1 MAYEDV
7 ELKVGID
14 VDFKETDKDIQEHIK
29 LITDKFQDMQKSL
42 ADMDISDA
50 LVKAGDDTGKLTDET
65 KKLFS
70 AYRELRSNAKSY
82 VDSLSNMQKAK
93 VDLTSYTENLGN
105 LDLEFRKVRSAAMD
119 TGKAMAAQYAEE
131 NKEAIKAKKDAEEQ
145 AKNLRIQEEIARGKA
160 ELDAELAKDEQYWGS
175 LRQQLH
181 KDELQRRKEEYIEA
195 QRKLGITKDV
205 ASAEFD
211 AARQKQE
218 LETQAINQAVA
229 NAKVE
234 EDAANKVIDEK
245 IKGEEAV
252 QQIKTRNIKK
262 GTTQAL
268 VSFEKMRSV
277 WMEGIR
283 DFFNNVKKL
292 TNMWLNL
299 LGSGL
304 RTISNGF
311 KSLLSTMFSS
321 TRSSLGG
328 IINEFKGL
336 IGIAGGLGLTKLGS
350 EAISTAN
357 DFKNLGSTSQ
367 IVARQMSNAFYEA
380 AGDSYN
386 SLVSLSNGTNKVTS
400 TLQKFINTWT
410 GQVTLM
416 KAQLT
421 SIGANIGNLLIKVF
435 YPLLQVLNK
444 ILAVV
449 NLLVSKL
456 ASLFGFNTAK
466 LGDILGNVGGQSATQ
481 NKGLESYSKA
491 TDKVAKSTKKLS
503 DNTKKAKDN
512 LQGYDKLNNNTTDD
526 LDDLAD
532 KMDDLASDGLGDL
545 GAGGIF
551 DTDKLFNNMMDDL
564 NLIPEWLQEWVDK
577 LIELLKAGDWYGA
590 GAHIGNLINKGLY
603 SLEKFLSDESL
614 RTKLH
619 KFNEAFLDFANGL
632 LDTVDWKKLGKD
644 IALALNL
651 IAYEIN
657 DLYESAVHKGTLLK
671 IGVALKDSIIGFFEN
686 VEAKELGKAFTTKI
700 RALIDIIHAT
710 LGHLTNEEVETI
722 TQGIA
727 DFVNGAFDRLLGK
740 TEGEMKS
747 GAEKIGYIIAKII
760 NMGLDVF
767 AKLVNVDSATKLA
780 NAIIEII
787 NTAIN
792 TLDESKM
799 QGALSG
805 LLKFISTLLNKLATE
820 IKVDDFIDK
829 VTNTINNSIENGD
842 VNEFVSSII
851 TFLNKVFEAIKKL
864 MKDIKW
870 DELTRIVA
878 DNLGTEEGQKFMAN
892 VGEFILAPALAGAF
906 LKGLGKL
913 LGWSIIGKAMGLGE
927 GGGFMAKLGAKMI
940 QDMPAVFSN
949 VGKAGGIFGVLFA
962 DYDIYKNGIDEV
974 NASVGILSAALAG
987 LSFKGIP
994 GAIVAAFGEGLIE
1007 LDAYGKQY
1015 PEKVE
1020 ETGNKIG
1027 TVIGDFLGKSTLK
1040 FADWYQKRQEES
1052 EQHKQKVA
1060 DTFETIGSKIGE
1072 LLVKYAE
1079 ASLKFGEWASG
1090 VVQTVSNLKTEIHNK
1105 FTQLGQDAKNA
1116 GKLIIDGLVNGIKSG
1131 LSSLWNTVT
1140 NICNNIKN
1148 KFKNAMQIHSPSRV
1162 MEDLGIFIPQG
1173 IALGI
1178 EDGEGY
1184 VNSAV
1189 DDIAN
1194 SIKFSDFY
1202 KSAYDETD
1210 AFVDDVSARLQDINT
1225 PILDPLK
1232 YQANITSNPATTART
1247 LAQSYSDSASQRNDG
1262 VLAGIYNRMISAGQ
1276 ASGKNVVVDV
1286 YLDKNNRLGQYI
1298 IDTMRGDVVMTGGV

>member
-7 ELKVGID
+7 EINVGFNVNFEDLEKELTELQNKINLTRIGDLGKDELEALGREVVNAQEKLKAFAEANRQALSSSQIEELRHNYATLKADLESIATVNLTNN
-14 VDFKETDKDIQEHIK
+14 FKEAEIATEGLTKQ
-29 LITDKFQDMQKSL
+29 
-42 ADMDISDA
+42 
-50 LVKAGDDTGKLTDET
+50 LTDLNLQYERAKADNDKMGVNNT
-65 KKLFS
+65 LHQLE
-70 AYRELRSNAKSY
+70 ELRSKINEVRETLATTEGTDVISP
-82 VDSLSNMQKAK
+82 SRI
-93 VDLTSYTENLGN
+93 ENLTN
-105 LDLEFRKVRSAAMD
+105 SLDTVESKMFQTTTKVSNEFAKMTKQTD
-119 TGKAMAAQYAEE
+119 T
-131 NKEAIKAKKDAEEQ
+131 
-145 AKNLRIQEEIARGKA
+145 
-160 ELDAELAKDEQYWGS
+160 
-175 LRQQLH
+175 
-181 KDELQRRKEEYIEA
+181 ELQ
-195 QRKLGITKDV
+195 
-205 ASAEFD
+205 S
-211 AARQKQE
+211 
-218 LETQAINQAVA
+218 
-229 NAKVE
+229 
-234 EDAANKVIDEK
+234 
-245 IKGEEAV
+245 
-252 QQIKTRNIKK
+252 NIQK
-262 GTTQAL
+262 GTTSSL
-268 VSFEKMRSV
+268 ISFEKIRSV
-277 WMEGIR
+277 CMQGIN

-328 IINEFKGL
+328 IISEFKGL

-410 GQVTLM
+410 GQVALM

-456 ASLFGFNTAK
+456 ATLFGFNTAK

-481 NKGLESYSKA
+481 NKGLESYNKA
-491 TDKVAKSTKKLS
+491 ADKAAKSTKKLS

-526 LDDLAD
+526 LEDLAD

-551 DTDKLFNNMMDDL
+551 DTDKLFNNLMDDL
-564 NLIPEWLQEWVDK
+564 NLIPEWLQAWVDK

-590 GAHIGNLINKGLY
+590 GAHIGNLINKGLK
-603 SLEKFLSDESL
+603 SLDDFLNDDSL
-614 RTKLH
+614 RIKLQ

-632 LDTVDWKKLGKD
+632 LDTVNWSLVGKT
-644 IALALNL
+644 IASALNL
-651 IAYEIN
+651 ISFEIN
-657 DLYESAVHKGTLLK
+657 DLYKQAVKKGTLIK
-671 IGVALKDSIIGFFEN
+671 TGHALHDAIMGFVKN
-686 VEAKELGKAFTTKI
+686 WDAKAAGQALVTKI
-700 RALIDIIHAT
+700 RTFLDIAWAALQKMTPLEA
-710 LGHLTNEEVETI
+710 EK
-722 TQGIA
+722 IA
-727 DFVNGAFDRLLGK
+727 QSISDFINGAFDRLMGMEDGDLETGAAKLGQ
-740 TEGEMKS
+740 TL
-747 GAEKIGYIIAKII
+747 AKII
-760 NMGLDVF
+760 NLGLDIT
-767 AKLVNVDSATKLA
+767 AKLFNAGTASKLA
-780 NAIIEII
+780 WAISEMINNAISNLDENKIKTALTNMLNFITELLSQLATNVNIDEFI
-787 NTAIN
+787 DSLTDAIN
-792 TLDESKM
+792 Y
-799 QGALSG
+799 A
-805 LLKFISTLLNKLATE
+805 
-820 IKVDDFIDK
+820 
-829 VTNTINNSIENGD
+829 IEHGD
-842 VNEFVSSII
+842 VNRFVESII
-851 TFLNKVFEAIKKL
+851 KFTNKVFESIKKL

-870 DELTRIVA
+870 DELTKIVA

-927 GGGFMAKLGAKMI
+927 GGGFMTKIGAEMI
-940 QDMPAVFSN
+940 QNMPAVFST
-949 VGKAGGIFGVLFA
+949 VGKAGGIFGALFA

-974 NASVGILSAALAG
+974 NASLGILSATVAG
-987 LSFKGIP
+987 FSFAGIP

-1040 FADWYQKRQEES
+1040 FAEWYQKRQEES

-1060 DTFETIGSKIGE
+1060 NTFETIGSKIGE

-1090 VVQTVSNLKTEIHNK
+1090 VVQTVSNLRTEIWNK
-1105 FTQLGQDAKNA
+1105 FTQLGKDAINS
-1116 GKLIIDGLVNGIKSG
+1116 GKQIINGLVNGIKSG

-1247 LAQSYSDSASQRNDG
+1247 LAQSYSDTASQRNDG

>member
-7 ELKVGID
+7 EINVGFN
-14 VDFKETDKDIQEHIK
+14 VNFE
-29 LITDKFQDMQKSL
+29 
-42 ADMDISDA
+42 
-50 LVKAGDDTGKLTDET
+50 
-65 KKLFS
+65 
-70 AYRELRSNAKSY
+70 
-82 VDSLSNMQKAK
+82 
-93 VDLTSYTENLGN
+93 
-105 LDLEFRKVRSAAMD
+105 DLEKEL
-119 TGKAMAAQYAEE
+119 TELQ
-131 NKEAIKAKKDAEEQ
+131 NKI
-145 AKNLRIQEEIARGKA
+145 NLTRIGD
-160 ELDAELAKDEQYWGS
+160 LG
-175 LRQQLH
+175 
-181 KDELQRRKEEYIEA
+181 KDELKALGREVVNAQEKLKAFAEANRQALSSSQIEELRHNYATLKADLESIATVNLSNNFKEAEIATEGLTKQLTDLNLQYERAKADNDKMGVNNTLHQLEQLRSKINEVRATLATTEGTDVISPSRIENLTNSLDA
-195 QRKLGITKDV
+195 VESKMFQTTTRVSNEFAKMTKQTDT
-205 ASAEFD
+205 ALQS
-211 AARQKQE
+211 
-218 LETQAINQAVA
+218 
-229 NAKVE
+229 
-234 EDAANKVIDEK
+234 
-245 IKGEEAV
+245 
-252 QQIKTRNIKK
+252 NIQK
-262 GTTQAL
+262 GTTSSL
-268 VSFEKMRSV
+268 ISFEKIRSV
-277 WMEGIR
+277 WMQGIK

-304 RTISNGF
+304 RTISSGF
-311 KSLLSTMFSS
+311 KSLLSTMFSN
-321 TRSSLGG
+321 TKSSLGG
-328 IINEFKGL
+328 IINEFNGL

-416 KAQLT
+416 RAQLT

-456 ASLFGFNTAK
+456 ATLFGFNTAK

-481 NKGLESYSKA
+481 NKGLESYNKA
-491 TDKVAKSTKKLS
+491 ADKAAKSTKKLA

-545 GAGGIF
+545 GTGGIF
-551 DTDKLFNNMMDDL
+551 DTDKLFNNLMDDL
-564 NLIPEWLQEWVDK
+564 NLIPEWLQAWVDK

-671 IGVALKDSIIGFFEN
+671 IGVALKESIVGFFEN

-760 NMGLDVF
+760 NMGLDTF

-787 NTAIN
+787 NTAID

-805 LLKFISTLLNKLATE
+805 LLQFISTLLNKLATE

-892 VGEFILAPALAGAF
+892 VGEFILAPALASAF

-927 GGGFMAKLGAKMI
+927 GGGFMAKIGAEMV
-940 QDMPAVFSN
+940 QNMPAVFST
-949 VGKAGGIFGVLFA
+949 VGKAGGIFGALFA

-974 NASVGILSAALAG
+974 NASLGILSATVAG
-987 LSFKGIP
+987 FSFAGIP

-1020 ETGNKIG
+1020 EIGNQIG
-1027 TVIGDFLGKSTLK
+1027 TVIGDFLGRSTLK
-1040 FADWYQKRQEES
+1040 FAEWYQKRQEES

-1060 DTFETIGSKIGE
+1060 NTFETIGSKIGE

-1090 VVQTVSNLKTEIHNK
+1090 VVQTVSNLRTEIWNK
-1105 FTQLGQDAKNA
+1105 FTQLGKDAINS
-1116 GKLIIDGLVNGIKSG
+1116 GKQIINGLVNGIKSG